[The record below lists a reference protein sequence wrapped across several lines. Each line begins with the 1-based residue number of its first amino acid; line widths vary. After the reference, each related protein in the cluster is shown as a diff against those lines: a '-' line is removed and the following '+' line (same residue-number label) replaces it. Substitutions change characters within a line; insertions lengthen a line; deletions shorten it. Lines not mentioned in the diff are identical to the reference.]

1 MYCTFGC
8 SCISQAGVN
17 KSRKTCA
24 QLYDGHSAHKEG
36 KLLEGCNSKGILPM
50 AKWPNVPGS
59 MAAWIIAKSAQI
71 MTKSNCR
78 YGKGHRFYI
87 LELLYCSQVME
98 EQSNN

>member
-1 MYCTFGC
+1 MVDVIPYLNEIFFTGCWVYCTFGC

-50 AKWPNVPGS
+50 AKWPNLPGS
-59 MAAWIIAKSAQI
+59 MAKLP
-71 MTKSNCR
+71 
-78 YGKGHRFYI
+78 G
-87 LELLYCSQVME
+87 L
-98 EQSNN
+98 